1 LKNGEKIMK
10 GVSGQQR
17 VPTEYFYNTLIPIPP
32 FQEQLRIVKKLE
44 KLMHLSDILEES
56 IKQSTS
62 FNENL
67 LKQVLREALQNH

>member
-1 LKNGEKIMK
+1 MK